1 MDIVDGMY
9 KEYGE
14 GGKGLG
20 EGTGTGGPNQGKIGQ
35 LGNTYLLEK
44 YPKLS
49 FIERAV
55 MMQNEEE
62 EEEEEEKEGIAQ
74 IDTDVQIHAYVIN
87 DYGFIY

>member
-55 MMQNEEE
+55 MM
-62 EEEEEEKEGIAQ
+62 
-74 IDTDVQIHAYVIN
+74 
-87 DYGFIY
+87 